1 MAWPKQLG
9 QQFHDLFQPNDFD
22 TQALTH
28 THTHIHTYSHTH
40 SHTPTLTRRNLGVA
54 YALLTS
60 SKATRHSAGHVTAA
74 DPTPIRGTTLRYQQR
89 RRRRLMENI
98 VKHLRKNLT
107 A

>member
-22 TQALTH
+22 TQALTN
-28 THTHIHTYSHTH
+28 TH
-40 SHTPTLTRRNLGVA
+40 SYTPTLTRRNLGVA

-60 SKATRHSAGHVTAA
+60 SKASRHSAGHVTAA
-74 DPTPIRGTTLRYQQR
+74 DPTPIRGTTLRQQHQ

>member
-22 TQALTH
+22 TQALTD
-28 THTHIHTYSHTH
+28 THTISHTH
-40 SHTPTLTRRNLGVA
+40 SYTPTLTRRNLGVA

-60 SKATRHSAGHVTAA
+60 SKASRHSAGHITAA
-74 DPTPIRGTTLRYQQR
+74 DPTPIRGTTLRHQHQ

>member
-28 THTHIHTYSHTH
+28 THSHTH
-40 SHTPTLTRRNLGVA
+40 SHLHTPTLTRRNLGVA

-60 SKATRHSAGHVTAA
+60 SKASRHSAGHVTAA
-74 DPTPIRGTTLRYQQR
+74 DPTPIRGTTLRQQHQ
-89 RRRRLMENI
+89 RRRLMENI